1 MSRGGKREGAGSK
14 KKAVEDL
21 KVRMVLHLDREVS
34 DLIREKS
41 TTTSTSY
48 SQFVNNHLRTI
59 KLYQTKIISFV
70 NQAGGVAKTT
80 MTMNIGY
87 HLSQLGHRVL
97 LIDIDPQASL
107 TTFMGLESHDLTET
121 VANSLID
128 ENFVLPIHSQLHGM
142 DLVPSNLDL
151 SSIELQLIS
160 VMARETL
167 LKKAIAKVQ
176 DNYDFILIDCP
187 PNLGILNVIAL
198 TASTHVLVPVETQYK
213 SFKGVES
220 LLGTIGRIKQQVNP
234 SLKIGG
240 FIPTMHTTATSQNTY
255 ILNAL
260 KANVE
265 SVAPLFP
272 EISRATAFADAS
284 MHSKPL
290 AVFSPSHAAI
300 DPMVFIARLIEQLDD
315 EAETKSIFAEIEAFK
330 LKKLAMV
337 GGKK

>member
-1 MSRGGKREGAGSK
+1 MPRGGKREGAGAK
-14 KKAVEDL
+14 KKASEDL
-21 KVRMVLHLDREVS
+21 KVPMLLYLDREVAN
-34 DLIREKS
+34 LIRKES
-41 TTTSTSY
+41 SIASTSH
-48 SQFVNNHLRTI
+48 SEFVNNHIRNI
-59 KLYQTKIISFV
+59 KLHQPKIISFV

-80 MTMNIGY
+80 MTMNLGY

-97 LIDIDPQASL
+97 LIDLDPQASL
-107 TTFMGLESHDLTET
+107 TTFMGLESHDLQET

-142 DLVPSNLDL
+142 DLVPSNLEL
-151 SSIELQLIS
+151 SSIELQLVS

-167 LKKAIAKVQ
+167 LKRAIAKIQ
-176 DNYDFILIDCP
+176 DGYDFILIDCP

-198 TASTHVLVPVETQYK
+198 TASTHVIVPVETQYK

-220 LLGTIGRIKQQVNP
+220 LLGTIGRIKQHVNP

-260 KANVE
+260 KVNVK

-284 MHSKPL
+284 MHHQPL

-300 DPMVFIARLIEQLDD
+300 EVMVLIARLIEQLDD
-315 EAETKSIFAEIEAFK
+315 EAETKSILAQIESVKVDK
-330 LKKLAMV
+330 LTIT